1 MSTSWQ
7 QTIDGEPTNKSN
19 SRRIV
24 MLKGK
29 KPMPRLIKSVKAMA
43 YVDNFMSQVKP
54 PDAAIEGDVRL
65 RVKIWYGSR
74 RQDLDVSLIMDL
86 LEKSAVILNDRQVKE
101 IHAYHALDKENP
113 RSTIRIESLT
123 ED

>member
-19 SRRIV
+19 SRKIV
-24 MLKGK
+24 KFGN
-29 KPMPRLIKSVKAMA
+29 MPRLIKSDKARA
-43 YVDNFMSQVKP
+43 YVKIFMSQVKP
-54 PDAAIEGDVRL
+54 PNEPIEGDVRL

-86 LEKSAVILNDRQVKE
+86 LEKSGVIKNDRQVKE

-113 RSTIRIESLT
+113 RSTIRIEKLI

>member
-29 KPMPRLIKSVKAMA
+29 KPMSVKAMA